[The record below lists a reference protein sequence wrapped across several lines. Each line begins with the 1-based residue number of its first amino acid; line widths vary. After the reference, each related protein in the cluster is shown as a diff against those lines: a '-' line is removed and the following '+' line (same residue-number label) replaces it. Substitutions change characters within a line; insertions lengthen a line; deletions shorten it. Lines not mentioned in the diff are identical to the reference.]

1 MTQFTQTSTLETNR
15 RKISRPRKGN
25 FNYYAAKEGALK
37 VKGYNF
43 GEKDVVLDRKLE
55 GFSTVNPFGITN
67 ETTVIEAFNILTA
80 GLSDKMLSVTYA
92 ELVALRDASELIVG
106 QNYLISD
113 FAQSYNIFD
122 GGTMD
127 IIEEQIG
134 EAEPII
140 VTASK
145 VNELYKVAISTVYPQ
160 DIIHYSLDLV
170 DNRDIGFGDG
180 AGTPVANFK
189 GQIYYRKDTIQNVE
203 THYDFR
209 NVKFRRWAV
218 DAVAYDDGT
227 AYVAKDVCKASDG
240 KIYKCITATTGEGDP
255 TVNTT
260 DWVLWL
266 DITADAFVSWTADK
280 TKFNIRDITTDN
292 LIINNVTAGVD
303 YNDFYTFGD
312 YYNWVKNVSIGMFDL
327 EFTIGAYSYATQ
339 LNNIVFKTVDE
350 SYTCCANNIGS
361 NCCNNTIGAIF
372 SGNTIGNI
380 FTFNTIG
387 NNFTFNTIGDNFI
400 SNTIGNKFSNNTIEN
415 SFGNNTIGNDFNF
428 NTIGNGFY
436 SNTIGNE
443 FYSNTIGNYFNY
455 NTIGNYSYYNVIR
468 NRFISNTI
476 ENNFSYNTIGY
487 NFSSNAI
494 ENNFN
499 INTIGNNFS
508 NNTIGNNFN
517 SNTIGDDFNNNAVGN
532 KFGNN
537 TIGNNS
543 NNNTIGN
550 GFKTNTIGNDFYY
563 NVIGDNFYYNA
574 IGHYFNSN
582 TIGNNFHNNAI
593 GNNFYYNTIGNY
605 LYKTIFG
612 GNCRHNTI
620 ANKINGTAT
629 NKIIT
634 FGNSITMCTI
644 QDFAFGVL
652 AADLDLT
659 AATHIRGAYNTTIY
673 QDKTDGVKLSYMDG
687 GVMQIVDVTA

>member
-280 TKFNIRDITTDN
+280 TAFKIRGDINTDN

-303 YNDFYTFGD
+303 YDDFATFGD
-312 YYNWVKNVSIGMFDL
+312 YYNWVKNVSIGMIDL
-327 EFTIGAYSYATQ
+327 EFAIGYSYATQ
-339 LNNIVFKTVDE
+339 LNNIVCKTDNIC
-350 SYTCCANNIGS
+350 YTCFGNNIGS
-361 NCCNNTIGAIF
+361 NCWNNTIGNMF
-372 SGNTIGNI
+372 VSNTIGYM
-380 FTFNTIG
+380 FN
-387 NNFTFNTIGDNFI
+387 
-400 SNTIGNKFSNNTIEN
+400 SNTIGNVFVYNTIGDDFN
-415 SFGNNTIGNDFNF
+415 NNTIGNSFQ
-428 NTIGNGFY
+428 
-436 SNTIGNE
+436 S
-443 FYSNTIGNYFNY
+443 
-455 NTIGNYSYYNVIR
+455 
-468 NRFISNTI
+468 
-476 ENNFSYNTIGY
+476 
-487 NFSSNAI
+487 
-494 ENNFN
+494 
-499 INTIGNNFS
+499 
-508 NNTIGNNFN
+508 NTIGNNFN
-517 SNTIGDDFNNNAVGN
+517 SNTIGDDFRYNTIGDA
-532 KFGNN
+532 FSDN
-537 TIGNNS
+537 TIGNEFRF
-543 NNNTIGN
+543 NTIGN
-550 GFKTNTIGNDFYY
+550 EFRY
-563 NVIGDNFYYNA
+563 NIIGDE
-574 IGHYFNSN
+574 FN
-582 TIGNNFHNNAI
+582 
-593 GNNFYYNTIGNY
+593 YNTIGNY
-605 LYKTIFG
+605 FYNTIFG
-612 GNCRHNTI
+612 DNCQYNTI
-620 ANKINGTAT
+620 ANKINAT
-629 NKIIT
+629 HANKIIT
-634 FGNSITMCTI
+634 FGNSITMCNI
-644 QDFAFGVL
+644 QDYAFGALVE
-652 AADLDLT
+652 DLDLST
-659 AATHIRGAYNTTIY
+659 ATHIRGTYNTTIY
-673 QDKTDGVKLSYMDG
+673 QDTVDGVKLSYMTG
-687 GVMQIVDVTA
+687 GVLTIADVTD